1 MSKLKAVVDAIF
13 SVPPDVIQQEEVAAL
28 GAGAVLFS
36 LHIAADQKAALLT
49 LLGIAY
55 LAVRG
60 IYASAS
66 KAK

>member
-1 MSKLKAVVDAIF
+1 MSKLKAVVDALF
-13 SVPPDVIQQEEVAAL
+13 ALPPDVIQQEEVAAL
-28 GAGAVLFS
+28 GAGAVLFGLS
-36 LHIAADQKAALLT
+36 IPTDEKAALLT

-60 IYASAS
+60 IYAAAS